1 MYTKNENGIRVLYP
15 DDKDNV
21 LRSRITGNKFEFVFL
36 SRDESEMDY
45 VEEKDIDNEI
55 IDVMELLE
63 IKRNSKLGDLDARYQ
78 ILKEKIMKAYSVEQ
92 LNNIDIF

>member
-1 MYTKNENGIRVLYP
+1 MYVKNEKGIRILYP
-15 DDKDNV
+15 DNKDNI

-45 VEEKDIDNEI
+45 VEEKDIDNEV

-63 IKRNSKLGDLDARYQ
+63 IKRNSKLDDLDAKYQ
-78 ILKEKIMKAYSVEQ
+78 ILKEKIMKAYSIEQ

>member
-1 MYTKNENGIRVLYP
+1 MYIKNEKGIRILYP
-15 DDKDNV
+15 DDKDNI

-45 VEEKDIDNEI
+45 VEEKDIDNEV

-63 IKRNSKLGDLDARYQ
+63 IKRNSKLDDLDAKYQ
-78 ILKEKIMKAYSVEQ
+78 ILKEEIMKAYSIEQ

>member
-15 DDKDNV
+15 DDKDNI
-21 LRSRITGNKFEFVFL
+21 LRSRITNNKFEFVFL

-45 VEEKDIDNEI
+45 VEEKDIDNED